1 MCYKILN
8 LMGLL
13 MLTFSASAQFHT
25 ITKEK
30 EISYSIQENKSYMSE
45 SKEDKQTINDTLS
58 IDSIRPIDNV
68 DEKSSKRN
76 TPKCD
81 TYTSPESR
89 YEYARAR
96 KRKPRSRV
104 EKVSD
109 ERSQEVLNTHLPELT
124 IPNLYA
130 EIKKNNIKY
139 PKIVL
144 AQAILETGWF
154 KSSVCRNKN
163 NLFGLT
169 NPRTKTYYE
178 FDRWTES
185 VAAYYSKVQYK
196 YKGGNYFLWL
206 RDIGYAEDKGYI
218 QAVIRVLK
226 QL

>member
-1 MCYKILN
+1 MHNKILTF
-8 LMGLL
+8 GLL
-13 MLTFSASAQFHT
+13 IINSITMQAQFHT
-25 ITKEK
+25 ITKES
-30 EISYSIQENKSYMSE
+30 EIDYFGKKNIVYNLDLQDATKGDDGIVLENDVISVSTLSNTNDSLSSPKCNGYTLPKKGFE
-45 SKEDKQTINDTLS
+45 NAKTRGRIPRSKEVMETSKSIGRTID
-58 IDSIRPIDNV
+58 
-68 DEKSSKRN
+68 
-76 TPKCD
+76 
-81 TYTSPESR
+81 
-89 YEYARAR
+89 
-96 KRKPRSRV
+96 
-104 EKVSD
+104 
-109 ERSQEVLNTHLPELT
+109 LPELT

-178 FDRWTES
+178 FDHWTES
-185 VAAYYSKVQYK
+185 VTAYRTKVQYK
-196 YKGGNYFLWL
+196 YKGGNYLLWL

>member
-1 MCYKILN
+1 MHNKILTF
-8 LMGLL
+8 GLL
-13 MLTFSASAQFHT
+13 IINSITMQAQFHT
-25 ITKEK
+25 ITKES
-30 EISYSIQENKSYMSE
+30 EIDYSGKRTTVYNPDLQDATKGDDGIVLEKDVISVS
-45 SKEDKQTINDTLS
+45 TLS
-58 IDSIRPIDNV
+58 NTNDSL
-68 DEKSSKRN
+68 SS
-76 TPKCD
+76 PKCNG
-81 TYTSPESR
+81 YTLPKKGF
-89 YEYARAR
+89 EYAKAR
-96 KRKPRSRV
+96 GRKPRNKEVFETS
-104 EKVSD
+104 KPIG
-109 ERSQEVLNTHLPELT
+109 RSMDLPELT

-178 FDRWTES
+178 FDHWTES
-185 VAAYYSKVQYK
+185 VTAYRTKVQYK
-196 YKGGNYFLWL
+196 YKGGNYLLWL
-206 RDIGYAEDKGYI
+206 RDIGYAEDKGYM